1 MVTATSPLSRQPT
14 KLDYVSPT
22 QFRFGI
28 NQLPKVEF
36 FTTEANLPGI
46 TAGVATVA
54 TPFKDIPTMLVVD
67 DNTTIINQVLYKK
80 LNQKI
85 TR

>member
-14 KLDYVSPT
+14 KLDYASPT

-36 FTTEANLPGI
+36 FTTDANLPGI

-54 TPFKDIPTMLVVD
+54 TPFKDIPTMGDKLEYE
-67 DNTTIINQVLYKK
+67 NLYFSS
-80 LNQKI
+80 
-85 TR
+85 